1 MHLVRILL
9 LGLSALRN
17 GEIAV
22 DVGSHRSKLLAIKKG
37 ELPWGNVDM
46 WRRELHEAYGPALRS
61 TRLPELPTRRASR
74 RGSSR
79 PGGACSRPFPHSR
92 KLFETAWAIPSGPS
106 WTTGVSSW
114 VIGASGGTSGKART
128 RRSPL
133 RGGRARAGP
142 RARPARRGRADAGA
156 FRSGGAPAPVAELVG
171 LGTWDPPLRRS
182 MTAGSGGR
190 VVESWDPVGAMRR
203 SCIPSLSTA

>member
-1 MHLVRILL
+1 MRGAFLSKEIARTCDAYALSQFNKVAHDLRMKGAIKWKHAMHLVRILL

-46 WRRELHEAYGPALRS
+46 WRRELHEAYGPAFRS
-61 TRLPELPTRRASR
+61 TRLPSFRTRRASK

-79 PGGACSRPFPHSR
+79 PGGAALGPFLTPGSCSNGLGDPLRA
-92 KLFETAWAIPSGPS
+92 LL
-106 WTTGVSSW
+106 TTGVSSW

-128 RRSPL
+128 RIPL

-142 RARPARRGRADAGA
+142 EPDRPVEAGQTPGRFDQ
-156 FRSGGAPAPVAELVG
+156 AELL
-171 LGTWDPPLRRS
+171 LGEQS
-182 MTAGSGGR
+182 SF
-190 VVESWDPVGAMRR
+190 V
-203 SCIPSLSTA
+203 